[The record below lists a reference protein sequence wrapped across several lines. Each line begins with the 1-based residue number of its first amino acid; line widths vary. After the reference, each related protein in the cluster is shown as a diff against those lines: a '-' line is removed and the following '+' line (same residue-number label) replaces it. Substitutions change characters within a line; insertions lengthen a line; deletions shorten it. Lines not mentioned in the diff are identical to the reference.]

1 MGFNTVLFL
10 LIFVTLSAKTEQ
22 QLGEIQD
29 RNFPLIF
36 SPVDN
41 TTRGNIPKEAK
52 EYLTGPLMTI
62 LIPTVYTLV
71 FIISCPLNAIAI
83 FMFILKIRPKKP
95 AAIYMLNLAV
105 ADLLFVLLLPFKISY
120 HFNGNNW
127 GYGPAMC
134 RIVTFAFYCNMYCSV
149 LLVMCISVDRLLA
162 VVYPMKSLTWRR
174 RKNAMIVCCTM
185 WLLAIGGVMPILL
198 SEQTV
203 DVSELNITTCHDVLK
218 FEELKGYYLYFFPI
232 FCSIFFYIPLICITV
247 CYVRIIRCL
256 KASNAANRTKKSRA
270 IFMAITVFTVFV
282 VCFLPTNIVLLIH
295 YAQFATGYNDKS
307 YMAFL
312 LSMCIGSV
320 SCCLDPVVYY
330 FGSSQ
335 YQKKVHSLLQ
345 CKSNLQTISSTQSER
360 TWSSEMKTLK

>member
-1 MGFNTVLFL
+1 MST
-10 LIFVTLSAKTEQ
+10 S
-22 QLGEIQD
+22 
-29 RNFPLIF
+29 
-36 SPVDN
+36 
-41 TTRGNIPKEAK
+41 KEATQ
-52 EYLTGPLMTI
+52 YLTGPLTTI

-71 FIISCPLNAIAI
+71 FIISCPLNAIAVI
-83 FMFILKIRPKKP
+83 MFILKIRPKKP

-134 RIVTFAFYCNMYCSV
+134 RIVTSAFYCNMYCSV
-149 LLVMCISVDRLLA
+149 LLVMCMSVDRLLA

-174 RKNAMIVCCTM
+174 QKNAMIVCCTM

-198 SEQTV
+198 SEQTAYLPRL
-203 DVSELNITTCHDVLK
+203 SITTCHDALRI
-218 FEELKGYYLYFFPI
+218 EEFKGFYLYFFPI
-232 FCSIFFYIPLICITV
+232 FSSIFFFIPLVSITF

-256 KASNAANRTKKSRA
+256 KASNADNRTKKSRA
-270 IFMAITVFTVFV
+270 IFMAITVFIVFV

-295 YAQFATGYNDKS
+295 YAQFATGYSDKS
-307 YMAFL
+307 YMVYL

-320 SCCLDPVVYY
+320 SCCLDPVIYY

-335 YQKKVHSLLQ
+335 YQKKVYSLLQ
-345 CKSNLQTISSTQSER
+345 CKSNRGMASSSHSRSNQNSKKETLQSNLEQLIYS
-360 TWSSEMKTLK
+360 KVVD